1 MVDINWGILR
11 PVDIGGAFNQGVEA
25 GRQRRAESALDEQFR
40 TMAQNPNAPVSNDLL
55 RFAPQQAYQLSQQ
68 QRQQQKADKERD
80 VKVRAAKGDKAAIA
94 ELAGIDWDAW
104 TKISKADKDAIKAR
118 NDYMGNAALRI
129 SQAPEAQRPQLW
141 DAAVQQGVQLGYSDL
156 ASFQGQY
163 NPQALEALIANS
175 GQVAKLFELEKPNY
189 QVIPE
194 GGTLVN
200 TRDPAALQQVA
211 NQNSSA
217 ANMADLEAQAQAAIA
232 AGADP
237 EKVRARMK
245 ELGGQASPAPATFP
259 GWF

>member
-25 GRQRRAESALDEQFR
+25 GRQRRAENALDEQFR

-68 QRQQQKADKERD
+68 QRQQQQQQQQSQMR
-80 VKVRAAKGDKAAIA
+80 VAAVQGDQNAL
-94 ELAGIDWDAW
+94 EQLAGIDLEEYRQLRGDQREAAKQGIDTIGQLALMADNPQKWDSIVGKLAQ
-104 TKISKADKDAIKAR
+104 ADPAFQQYVGRFDMRDAIIAQAGQAKA
-118 NDYMGNAALRI
+118 LL
-129 SQAPEAQRPQLW
+129 E
-141 DAAVQQGVQLGYSDL
+141 QQE
-156 ASFQGQY
+156 
-163 NPQALEALIANS
+163 P
-175 GQVAKLFELEKPNY
+175 KY

>member
-104 TKISKADKDAIKAR
+104 TKIGQRDKDAIKAR

-163 NPQALEALIANS
+163 SPQSLEALIANS